1 VRSEAQ
7 PSEVDQTASAEGK
20 PRFWNRRARSPDPN
34 PAKPVRSE
42 AQPSEVERKR
52 ARMRLFPTPRA
63 IALGLAWTALALA
76 AVPAGGLAPAL
87 ALLAGGALA
96 AAVWD
101 ALQLARL
108 RGPTLHRVLPERA
121 PLGRPAQVALTLS
134 SRDDLPLRADVYEE
148 IARDLA
154 ADDPA
159 FRGLSLAPGASV
171 RLCYEVFP
179 RQRGHRP
186 LGRVAVLLRTS
197 LGLVQ
202 RRVMFPADRLRV
214 VPDTSSL
221 LPREAL
227 DPRRLLAAMGVK
239 PVRPRGSGM
248 EFESLR
254 EYVPGDDV
262 RHIDWRATAR
272 RGRTITRAFRHERDH
287 PLVLALDTSRLM
299 GADCGRGNMLDL
311 AVESALAL
319 AYTALHH
326 GDRVGIAIFDS
337 ELRHFIPPRRSRRAL
352 GPLIESLCDIEP
364 RLVEPD
370 YTQLAREL
378 SRRQRQQ
385 ALVVMLTDFANA
397 QETAVRDPLA
407 MLARRHRLL
416 LVALRNPLLDEV
428 ASGADAADD
437 LMRYRRIVSWD
448 LLHDREVALADL
460 RRRSVLTL
468 DATPS
473 DVTPPLLNRYLA
485 LRFGEG

>member
-171 RLCYEVFP
+171 RLCYEVRP

-202 RRVMFPADRLRV
+202 PY
-214 VPDTSSL
+214 PT
-221 LPREAL
+221 
-227 DPRRLLAAMGVK
+227 
-239 PVRPRGSGM
+239 
-248 EFESLR
+248 
-254 EYVPGDDV
+254 
-262 RHIDWRATAR
+262 
-272 RGRTITRAFRHERDH
+272 
-287 PLVLALDTSRLM
+287 
-299 GADCGRGNMLDL
+299 
-311 AVESALAL
+311 
-319 AYTALHH
+319 
-326 GDRVGIAIFDS
+326 
-337 ELRHFIPPRRSRRAL
+337 PPRFCPAKPSIPAAC
-352 GPLIESLCDIEP
+352 SP
-364 RLVEPD
+364 RW
-370 YTQLAREL
+370 
-378 SRRQRQQ
+378 
-385 ALVVMLTDFANA
+385 
-397 QETAVRDPLA
+397 
-407 MLARRHRLL
+407 
-416 LVALRNPLLDEV
+416 
-428 ASGADAADD
+428 G
-437 LMRYRRIVSWD
+437 
-448 LLHDREVALADL
+448 
-460 RRRSVLTL
+460 
-468 DATPS
+468 
-473 DVTPPLLNRYLA
+473 
-485 LRFGEG
+485 